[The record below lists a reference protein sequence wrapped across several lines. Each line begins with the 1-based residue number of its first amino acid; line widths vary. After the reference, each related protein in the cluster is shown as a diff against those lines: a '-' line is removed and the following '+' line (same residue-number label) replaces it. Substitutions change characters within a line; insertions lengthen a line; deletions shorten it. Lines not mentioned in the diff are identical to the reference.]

1 MVVVVSMEFLN
12 FISNS
17 FVAGSE
23 GKTFSKVSPF
33 DGVVLGSV
41 VESGAFDF
49 ITALQGAKKAATTFK
64 NSSLAERA
72 DFLDKMAQ
80 HLSQHSSEISYQ
92 EALHQGLS
100 STFVREAS
108 VASSVGLLQTIA
120 QDLRSFSSTTEIP
133 SPVGVVGIIT
143 SWACSLKLVIERIA
157 PALAAGNAVIVK
169 VSEHSPVTAKII
181 GDAVLASGL
190 PAGAVQIL
198 QGKSEV
204 AELIASHPGIRAIS
218 AVGRPATIESI
229 AKASVAQLKKVQLSG
244 GAKNALIVL
253 ADADYEN
260 KMAEIL
266 APFLMGQGQMC
277 WNTSRLF
284 IPESIAPAFMAKAK
298 SFIENLK
305 PLKNPDGSELWTP
318 LIVSERIPTMKAT
331 AQTGVQEH
339 GKLVAGG
346 ESEGNFVRP
355 VLMQDLPQ
363 CSVFQQDEVAGP
375 LILVTPVKY
384 QHEAVKWANT
394 SYLAHSAVVWGSL
407 EKTLKVAGQLEVS
420 YVWSNS
426 WIDAKTP
433 TILGQKQSSF
443 GVRDMSWRGDF
454 YSDVK
459 KLAGA

>member
-1 MVVVVSMEFLN
+1 MEFLN
-12 FISNS
+12 FISSS

-33 DGVVLGSV
+33 DGAVLGSV
-41 VESGAFDF
+41 VDSGAFDF

-64 NSSLAERA
+64 NSSFLERA

-80 HLSQHSSEISYQ
+80 HLSQHSAEISYQ
-92 EALHQGLS
+92 EALHQGLAS
-100 STFVREAS
+100 AFVREAS
-108 VASSVGLLQTIA
+108 VASSVGLLQAIA

-133 SPVGVVGIIT
+133 SPVGVIGIIT
-143 SWACSLKLVIERIA
+143 PWSCSLKLVMERLA
-157 PALAAGNAVIVK
+157 PALAAGNAVIIK
-169 VSEHSPVTAKII
+169 VSEHSPITAKIV
-181 GDAVLASGL
+181 GEAVVACGL
-190 PAGAVQIL
+190 PAGVVQIL

-204 AELIASHPGIRAIS
+204 AELIASHPGIRAVS
-218 AVGRPATIESI
+218 AVGRPATVESI

-260 KMAEIL
+260 HMAEIL
-266 APFLMGQGQMC
+266 KPFLMGQGQMC

-284 IPESIAPAFMAKAK
+284 IPESLAPAFMEKAK
-298 SFIENLK
+298 SYIQNLQ
-305 PLKNPDGSELWTP
+305 PLKNPEGSEMWTP
-318 LIVSERIPTMKAT
+318 LISADRVEELKST

-346 ESEGNFVRP
+346 DVAAGNFIRP

-394 SYLAHSAVVWGSL
+394 SYLAHSAVVWGSP
-407 EKTLKVAGQLEVS
+407 EKTLKVSGQLEVS

-443 GVRDMSWRGDF
+443 GLPDMSWRGDF